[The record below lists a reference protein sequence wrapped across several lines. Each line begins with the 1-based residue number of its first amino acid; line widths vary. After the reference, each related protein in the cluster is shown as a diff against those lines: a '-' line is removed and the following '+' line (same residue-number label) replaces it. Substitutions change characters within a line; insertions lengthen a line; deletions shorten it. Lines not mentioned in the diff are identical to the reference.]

1 MFVMPTQRG
10 TSSVVAAAVPPPVKW
25 KEICQMLQTLRHQKN
40 DERVKF
46 VVRQTVDHCNKYLY
60 RIMLPGFH
68 LLLNCISNYFYLL
81 PSIFLFDQ

>member
-1 MFVMPTQRG
+1 MFVMPTLRG

-68 LLLNCISNYFYLL
+68 LIMLNCISNDFFLIAIYF
-81 PSIFLFDQ
+81 FV